1 MSEQDII
8 VGIDIGTTKICV
20 VVAEIGQFNE
30 IKVLAVGT
38 SPSEGLRRGV
48 VINLDKTV
56 QSIEKAVEEAE
67 LIAGVDIHSAYAGIA
82 GDHIRSLN
90 SRGIVAVAGDNGI
103 TQADIQRAI
112 DAAKAI
118 SLPMDREI
126 VHILP
131 QEFIL
136 DDQSGIRDP
145 IGMSGVRLEVEAHIV
160 TGAVTSAQNIYKSV
174 ERAGLEV
181 KDLVL
186 EPLASSHAVLGD
198 DERELGVGLI
208 DIGGGTTDLAIF
220 YDGSI
225 RHTGVI
231 GLGGK
236 FVTSDIAHGLRTPL
250 EQAENIKLEHGCC
263 HIDCINQDEEFVVP
277 GVGGREPR
285 RVSRTIL
292 TRIIQPR
299 MEEIF
304 RLTLNELKRSDYID
318 LLTSGIVLTG
328 GASLI
333 DGAAELAE
341 SVFDMPARIGIP
353 DGFTGLVDKV
363 KNPMY
368 ATAVGLVQ
376 YGEQNR
382 ATSKYFR
389 GGDDTKLYNKIHSRM
404 KQWFAEFF

>member
-1 MSEQDII
+1 MPDKDII
-8 VGIDIGTTKICV
+8 VGLDIGTTKICV
-20 VVAEIGQFNE
+20 VVAEKGQFNDVK
-30 IKVLAVGT
+30 ILGVGT
-38 SPSEGLRRGV
+38 SPSDGLRRGV

-67 LIAGVDIHSAYAGIA
+67 LIAGCEIHAVYAGIA

-90 SRGIVAVAGDNGI
+90 SRGIVAVAGNNGI
-103 TQADIQRAI
+103 TQADMQRSI

-126 VHILP
+126 IHILP
-131 QEFIL
+131 QEYIV
-136 DDQSGIRDP
+136 DDQHGIRDP
-145 IGMSGVRLEVEAHIV
+145 MGMSGVRLEVEAHIV

-174 ERAGLEV
+174 EQAGLKV
-181 KDLVL
+181 NDLVL
-186 EPLASSHAVLGD
+186 EPLASSFAVLGE

-208 DIGGGTTDLAIF
+208 DIGGGTTDVAIF

-236 FVTSDIAHGLRTPL
+236 YVTSDVAHGLRTPL
-250 EQAENIKLEHGCC
+250 EQAELIKCQHGCC
-263 HIDCINQDEEFVVP
+263 YLDKLGEDEEIAVP
-277 GVGGREPR
+277 GVGGRDPR
-285 RVSRTIL
+285 NVSRTIL

-299 MEEIF
+299 MEEMF
-304 RLTLNELKRSDYID
+304 RLALNELKRSDYID

-328 GASLI
+328 GASMI
-333 DGAAELAE
+333 EGSVELAE
-341 SVFDMPARIGIP
+341 SIFDMPARLGIP
-353 DGFTGLVDKV
+353 DGFTGLIESA

-368 ATAVGLVQ
+368 ATGVGLVL
-376 YGEQNR
+376 YGEENR
-382 ATSKYFR
+382 ATSRYFS
-389 GGDDTKLYNKIHSRM
+389 GDDSKLYDKIHTRM